1 MQDKTFV
8 IAEIGTAHG
17 GNFEKAKIL
26 IDKAFDSG
34 ADAVKF
40 QWVYA
45 DEILHPDTGFV
56 DLPGGKI
63 RLYDSFK
70 SLEVEPQF
78 FADCLCYAHSK
89 KLKFVCSPFG
99 LRSLKELLKIQP
111 DYIKIAS
118 PELNHIPLLKE
129 LARFRREQ
137 ENSLKTL
144 IPVIISSGVSKL
156 EDIQKAIDILGTK
169 NLTLLHCIT
178 FYPAPEEEY
187 NLKLIKTLSQKFK
200 INTGV
205 SDHSLSPILVPCL
218 AISQG
223 ATMIEK
229 HITLSHQ
236 TDGLD
241 DKVAL
246 VPEDFALMCH
256 CINQSDAVMRHYGS
270 EKGEQEIIR
279 QLALTDGKEKINKI
293 LGNGIK
299 KLAPA
304 EEKNYGRTNRSLHFV
319 KSLTKGAKIKE
330 EDIAVL
336 RTEKVLTVGISPE
349 YYESVIG
356 KTLKRDVKSGEGVLS
371 TDFA

>member
-293 LGNGIK
+293 LGDGIK

-304 EEKNYGRTNRSLHFV
+304 EEKNYDRTNRSLHFV